1 LRDLLRGASVC
12 LLAAMLVIA
21 LDGCGQQPVALVNGQ
36 KVTRTEFITRLK
48 QAAGKAVLADLI
60 FRRLVDDEFAKSGLQ
75 ATDQEIA
82 ERLAELKQEFPSEEA
97 FAQWMQSVGLT
108 EPEMLAEIRHQIK
121 LEKLRTKDVK
131 VVEADI
137 KKFFEENRE
146 RYDKRLR
153 VVLSQIVVSSEQ
165 EADKVHAELKK
176 PGANFGALAR
186 QYSIDAMFRA
196 RGGRLP
202 ELPMQQ
208 LTPPDLQPVVAKMQV
223 GSISAPVRVDD
234 NWFIIKLEERKAPEK
249 ATFEKVRSRVERDY
263 RIIAAKPKE
272 NLYRELAE
280 KAVVQVLDPDLAE
293 VQEMFVPRQELPQ
306 FGGTKPAPG
315 APAQGQQPPA
325 GGKPGAAAPAPQPQG
340 GAAAPGGAAG
350 R

>member
-1 LRDLLRGASVC
+1 
-12 LLAAMLVIA
+12 MLVVA

-60 FRRLVDDEFAKSGLQ
+60 FRRLVEDEFAKAGLQ
-75 ATDQEIA
+75 LTEEEVQS
-82 ERLAELKQEFPSEEA
+82 RLAELKQEFPTEEA
-97 FAQWMQSVGLT
+97 FLQWMQQVGMS

-131 VVEADI
+131 VTEADL
-137 KKFFEENRE
+137 KKFFQENRE
-146 RYDKRLR
+146 RYDKPLR
-153 VVLSQIVVSSEQ
+153 VVLSQIVVSRKE

-202 ELPMQQ
+202 EIPVQQ
-208 LTPPDLQPVVAKMQV
+208 LSPPDLQPLVAKMKV
-223 GSISAPVRVDD
+223 GDISSPVQVDD
-234 NWFIIKLEERKAPEK
+234 NWFIIKLEDRKAPEK
-249 ATFEKVRSRVERDY
+249 ATFEKVRARVDRDY
-263 RIIAAKPKE
+263 RIVAAKPKE

-293 VQEMFVPRQELPQ
+293 VQEMFVPRQALPQ
-306 FGGTKPAPG
+306 FGETKPSPGGAEQGQQVPGGGEAGAG
-315 APAQGQQPPA
+315 APAQPAQPAQPA
-325 GGKPGAAAPAPQPQG
+325 AG
-340 GAAAPGGAAG
+340 GAAAPGGPAG
-350 R
+350 Q